1 MDGDQFLGPALRNV
15 YLRKNGRNKKFQL
28 YGANMKSRT
37 IVWNRRKLW
46 EFLQNP
52 EKMFADTNM
61 SFEGVILRVIAR

>member
-1 MDGDQFLGPALRNV
+1 
-15 YLRKNGRNKKFQL
+15 
-28 YGANMKSRT
+28 MKSRT

-61 SFEGVILRVIAR
+61 SFEGVLLRVIAR